1 MNILVTLGDNSKKLS
16 WNVEFDDIRNF
27 CAYGAVVLL
36 SKSSSERTYLD
47 VKVSRVLLLVY
58 LGVGGIG
65 SHVVWRFDLV
75 VSDDVVSP
83 RWGE

>member
-47 VKVSRVLLLVY
+47 DKITIVLLLVY
-58 LGVGGIG
+58 LDCQYSLNIFKVHI
-65 SHVVWRFDLV
+65 F
-75 VSDDVVSP
+75 
-83 RWGE
+83 